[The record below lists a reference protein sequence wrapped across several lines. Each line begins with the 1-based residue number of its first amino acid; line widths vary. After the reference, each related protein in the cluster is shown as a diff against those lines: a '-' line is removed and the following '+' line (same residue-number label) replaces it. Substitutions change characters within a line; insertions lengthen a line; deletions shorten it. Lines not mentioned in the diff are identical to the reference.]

1 MTSVHLYKLLVRPIL
16 EFSAQ
21 SLTYA
26 PYSEPFHQQ
35 NAGGFAAKLEH
46 LQTQLLKTLIN
57 CPRATSPSNVRLFCG
72 IEPISCRL
80 EILKLRYFLRLLHGP
95 VEALTHKI
103 LKYRRDKFL
112 HFNKGFAR
120 DVFNICSKYNVMH
133 IWHGQAPLGRLDC
146 KINPLQYIKR
156 FITNQ
161 NLRNDLE
168 IGRTRNS
175 CFTSIFL
182 SNVFVYQKKYHIV
195 EPFSQANC
203 FASPES
209 RMRFTK
215 ALLHPCSYLEDCP
228 FCRQKFK
235 DICDHLIT
243 TCPPII

>member
-1 MTSVHLYKLLVRPIL
+1 
-16 EFSAQ
+16 
-21 SLTYA
+21 
-26 PYSEPFHQQ
+26 
-35 NAGGFAAKLEH
+35 
-46 LQTQLLKTLIN
+46 
-57 CPRATSPSNVRLFCG
+57 
-72 IEPISCRL
+72 
-80 EILKLRYFLRLLHGP
+80 
-95 VEALTHKI
+95 
-103 LKYRRDKFL
+103 
-112 HFNKGFAR
+112 
-120 DVFNICSKYNVMH
+120 MH

-156 FITNQ
+156 VITTQ

-243 TCPPII
+243 TCPPIIEFRKKFHLKLKLYNYPAKYFPLTKAGIIKHALSNRLWRICFADFLIEVDF